1 MPAGFQ
7 DDLRKGNPILIIVQ
21 GIHKLSDILDKV
33 MEVVIVFMLGAM
45 VVITGAQIVC
55 RIFFTSLAWSE
66 EATRYLLIW
75 STGNDYHSSQHS
87 HNDNLCD
94 LIQNITQFMN
104 TSNNNQNQT
113 PPFTVRSFA
122 SNRPLR
128 THITHMKY
136 LIERVYKVLSCKLYD
151 FHFDCLSM
159 DHVSSM
165 ARQSHD
171 LLLMICD
178 LSNPVRRFGCF
189 SYIPAITS

>member
-75 STGNDYHSSQHS
+75 STLLGAGCVYKHAGHISISIVQDLLPDKAKNVLQIVIHG
-87 HNDNLCD
+87 LCAFLFVLIVCYGVQYFGRQGKQLSPAMRLPMRYIYTCIPIGCGIMAFHALD
-94 LIQNITQFMN
+94 AVIQN
-104 TSNNNQNQT
+104 
-113 PPFTVRSFA
+113 
-122 SNRPLR
+122 
-128 THITHMKY
+128 
-136 LIERVYKVLSCKLYD
+136 
-151 FHFDCLSM
+151 
-159 DHVSSM
+159 
-165 ARQSHD
+165 
-171 LLLMICD
+171 LLHL
-178 LSNPVRRFGCF
+178 FGKEEG
-189 SYIPAITS
+189 